1 MIIKNVSSE
10 FMSSWKNISP
20 FRCKSLMTKM
30 SGDASGPQTTSP
42 PPGSSPSFAP
52 CPWGSM
58 RVPIFLIPGWN
69 QIQFNLSD
77 FTRRAYGSNYIE
89 TLRVTIHANCRIRR
103 IYFSDRLYSEE
114 ELPPEFKLFLPI
126 QKQQWWHWFFVGCF
140 LLLLSSSGILWKM
153 FYFFLS
159 TLIFIIWLTFPIPFQ
174 FISIFSILVN
184 QFFSL
189 ILFWKNGRLYGSLC

>member
-1 MIIKNVSSE
+1 MIIKNVIYA
-10 FMSSWKNISP
+10 FIVSWKNISL
-20 FRCKSLMTKM
+20 FKSRCSMTKM
-30 SGDASGPQTTSP
+30 WDDVSGLPTTSP
-42 PPGSSPSFAP
+42 LPGSNPSFAP

-58 RVPIFLIPGWN
+58 RVCILTISGWN

-126 QKQQWWHWFFVGCF
+126 QKQQWRHWFLVGCF
-140 LLLLSSSGILWKM
+140 FASALFFKKM
-153 FYFFLS
+153 REKCF
-159 TLIFIIWLTFPIPFQ
+159 
-174 FISIFSILVN
+174 IFSYPL
-184 QFFSL
+184 
-189 ILFWKNGRLYGSLC
+189 